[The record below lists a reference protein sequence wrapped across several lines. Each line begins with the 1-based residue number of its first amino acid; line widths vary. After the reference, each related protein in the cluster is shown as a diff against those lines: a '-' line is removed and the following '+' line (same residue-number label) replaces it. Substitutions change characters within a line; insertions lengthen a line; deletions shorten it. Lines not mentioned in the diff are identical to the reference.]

1 MGITVLQRKPMGKP
15 MGTGRDSEA
24 SSQEPSWAAS
34 LAIDM
39 YRVDGC
45 LCMCVCDCMCIYIY
59 IYPCVCV

>member
-15 MGTGRDSEA
+15 IGTGRDSEA

-45 LCMCVCDCMCIYIY
+45 LCMCIYDCMCM
-59 IYPCVCV
+59 